1 MKRAPTTMGP
11 AIADLERR
19 HDALVVLDID
29 EVVIHFIEPFKALLE
44 ENGAQ
49 LKAVD
54 FRLTGNVRSLST
66 GTALTGHELDGM
78 TERLYEEQETR
89 QGLVEG
95 VEVAIAAISGVA
107 DVVFLTAMTPSFYP
121 VRRRHLDAAGL
132 TAPMIATE
140 RSKGGVVAEL
150 AEIWPGA
157 IVFVDD
163 LPPNLVTVG
172 RSVPRAFLLHLMAS
186 ETFRAHLPPLPAGA
200 VSARDWPHAADMILQ
215 RIARSAPLPATAAE
229 A

>member
-44 ENGAQ
+44 EHGAR
-49 LKAVD
+49 LKADD

-66 GTALTGHELDGM
+66 GAALTGHQLNGM
-78 TERLYEEQETR
+78 TERLYEDQETR
-89 QGLVEG
+89 QTLVDG
-95 VEVAIAAISGVA
+95 VREAVAAIAPVA
-107 DVVFLTAMTPSFYP
+107 DIVFLTAMTPSFYP
-121 VRRRHLDAAGL
+121 IRRRHLDTAGL
-132 TAPMIATE
+132 DAPMIATE

-150 AEIWPGA
+150 AEIWPGP

-172 RSVPRAFLLHLMAS
+172 RSVPRAFLVHLMAS
-186 ETFRAHLPPLPAGA
+186 ETFRAHLPPLPEGA
-200 VSARDWPHAADMILQ
+200 ASARDWPHATDLILR
-215 RIARSAPLPATAAE
+215 RIAGDAPLSKAAPQ

>member
-19 HDALVVLDID
+19 HDSLVILDID

-44 ENGAQ
+44 EHGAR
-49 LKAVD
+49 LHAEN
-54 FRLTGNVRSLST
+54 FRLTGNVRSVST
-66 GTALTGHELDGM
+66 GAALTGHELDGM
-78 TERLYEEQETR
+78 TERLYEEQEVR
-89 QGLVEG
+89 QGLVDG
-95 VEVAIAAISGVA
+95 VCEAVASIARSA
-107 DVVFLTAMTPSFYP
+107 DVVFLTAMTPSFHP
-121 VRRRHLDAAGL
+121 VRRRLLDAAGL
-132 TAPMIATE
+132 DAPMIATE

-150 AEIWPGA
+150 AARWPGA

-172 RSVPRAFLLHLMAS
+172 RSVPRAFLVHLMAS
-186 ETFRAHLPPLPAGA
+186 ETFREHLPPLPDGA
-200 VSARDWPHAADMILQ
+200 ASARDWPHATSLILQ
-215 RIARSAPLPATAAE
+215 RIESGAPLSRAGAE

>member
-1 MKRAPTTMGP
+1 MKRPPTTMGP
-11 AIADLERR
+11 AVADLERR

-44 ENGAQ
+44 ENGAR
-49 LKAVD
+49 LNAVD

-66 GTALTGHELDGM
+66 GTALTGHELNGM
-78 TERLYEEQETR
+78 TERLYAEQEVR

-95 VEVAIAAISGVA
+95 VREAVASISAVA
-107 DVVFLTAMTPSFYP
+107 DIVFLTAMTPSFYP
-121 VRRRHLDAAGL
+121 VRRRHLDTSGL
-132 TAPMIATE
+132 DAPMIATE

-150 AEIWPGA
+150 AGIWPGP

-163 LPPNLVTVG
+163 LPPNLTTVG
-172 RSVPRAFLLHLMAS
+172 RSVSRAFLVHLMAS
-186 ETFRAHLPPLPAGA
+186 ETFRSLLPPLPEAA
-200 VSARDWPHAADMILQ
+200 VSARDWPHAAELILQ
-215 RIARSAPLPATAAE
+215 RIAGGAPLSKAAVE

>member
-1 MKRAPTTMGP
+1 MKRSPTTMGP
-11 AIADLERR
+11 AIAVIPRR

-44 ENGAQ
+44 ENGAR
-49 LKAVD
+49 LHAD
-54 FRLTGNVRSLST
+54 NFRLTGNVRSLST

-78 TERLYEEQETR
+78 TERLYEEQEAR
-89 QGLVEG
+89 QGLVDG
-95 VEVAIAAISGVA
+95 VREAVEAISAVA

-121 VRRRHLDAAGL
+121 VRRRLLDAAGL
-132 TAPMIATE
+132 DAPMIATE

-150 AEIWPGA
+150 ADIWPGP

-172 RSVPRAFLLHLMAS
+172 RSVPNVFLVHLMAS

-200 VSARDWPHAADMILQ
+200 VSARHWPHATELILW
-215 RIARSAPLPATAAE
+215 RITGSAPLSGASPKA
-229 A
+229 